1 MAPEPVAGLISRA
14 GEGILRDWP
23 HASVSV
29 TRIAGA
35 ARTTL
40 RFDAAGIRAVE
51 DDRARYLVY
60 SLTKTV
66 LALLTL
72 EAVAEHRLGLDA
84 DAGPWAADV
93 PDAGRLTIR
102 QLLQHTSGLP
112 DYGSV
117 PEYHTAVRA
126 HPSVPWTRAEFL
138 DRSSARILL
147 FEPGT
152 GWRYSNIGYMI
163 IRGALERIMGESFAE
178 AVAHRVAAPLALTN
192 TSAAVGLDD
201 LRDLEPGWSR
211 SLAPGDPPDAREP
224 IDVRGRYHPGWVAHG
239 VLGSTSAEIALLF
252 HKLLSGQLL
261 DASLFGLLTATVRV
275 GGNHPVFADP
285 CYALGLRADPLAA
298 RGATFGHTGEG
309 PGYSAAAYHA
319 AGTRSAAPAT
329 VAVLCNAECAPVV
342 ESLALALLDEA
353 TAAG

>member
-1 MAPEPVAGLISRA
+1 MISST

-29 TRIAGA
+29 TWIARA

-40 RFDAAGIRAVE
+40 RLDAGGLHNIVV
-51 DDRARYLVY
+51 DRARYLVY

-72 EAVAEHRLGLDA
+72 EAVAEDLLGLDT
-84 DAGPWAADV
+84 DAGPWAVDL

-117 PEYHTAVRA
+117 PAYQAAVRA

-138 DRSSARILL
+138 DRSSARTLL

-152 GWRYSNIGYMI
+152 GWRYSNLGYMI
-163 IRGALERIMGESFAE
+163 IRGALEQVRGEAFADL
-178 AVAHRVAAPLALTN
+178 VKSRVAAPLKLTN
-192 TSAAVGLDD
+192 TSVAAGLGD
-201 LRDLEPGWSR
+201 LLDLEPGWSR
-211 SLAPGDPPDAREP
+211 SLAPGDPAHAREP

-239 VLGSTSAEIALLF
+239 VVGSTSGEIARLF
-252 HKLLSGQLL
+252 HELLSGRLL
-261 DASLFGLLTATVRV
+261 DTSLFGLLTATVRV
-275 GGNHPVFADP
+275 GGEHPVFADP
-285 CYALGLRADPLAA
+285 CYALGLMADPLAR

-309 PGYSAAAYHA
+309 PGYSAAAYHLGG
-319 AGTRSAAPAT
+319 GTADAVT
-329 VAVLCNAECAPVV
+329 VAVLCNAECGAAV
-342 ESLALALLDEA
+342 ESLALGLLDH
-353 TAAG
+353 AAGLRRRTAG